1 MCLHEYKQRY
11 TRLVVET
18 IVGWVLLIWYGLS
31 AEVKVNVLL
40 KQQLLKMSHI
50 IKKEQI
56 KSRRDQVS

>member
-1 MCLHEYKQRY
+1 MSVKRGILG

-31 AEVKVNVLL
+31 TEVKVNILL

>member
-1 MCLHEYKQRY
+1 M
-11 TRLVVET
+11 VVET

-31 AEVKVNVLL
+31 TEVKVNILL
-40 KQQLLKMSHI
+40 KQQLLKMLHI